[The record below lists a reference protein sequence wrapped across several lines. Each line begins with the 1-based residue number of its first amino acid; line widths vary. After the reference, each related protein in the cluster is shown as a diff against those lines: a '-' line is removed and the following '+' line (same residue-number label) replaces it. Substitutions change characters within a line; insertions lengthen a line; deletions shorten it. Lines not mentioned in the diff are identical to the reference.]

1 MTPDGDE
8 TDPSTVSERTT
19 QRAPSDGS
27 ETQNRPAG
35 SATMSSVTDP
45 QRPTSDSPRST
56 NGGAGERVFRGLT
69 TGSGLVVVA
78 AIVLIGLFLVVQAVP
93 SLLANNA
100 NFLTSPEFV
109 TGDAGNLRFGI
120 RDLLAVT
127 LLSSLMALVIAMPIG
142 LGIALFLT
150 QYAPTRLARPFSYVI
165 GLLAA
170 VPSIVFG
177 LWGIL
182 VLAPAIEPIAR
193 FLQTY
198 LGWIFLFAPGNLPV
212 LTGTIFT
219 GGIVLAIMILPIIT
233 ATTREVFAQTPRFQV
248 EAAQALGATR
258 WEVIRMAVLPYG
270 RSGFIAA
277 SMLGLG
283 RALGETIAVLLV
295 IRSATS
301 PSGLSLFDGGYTFA
315 SLIASAASEF
325 SQPLPTGAYVSAGL
339 VLFVLT
345 FVVNAIARVVAGG
358 KVNG

>member
-1 MTPDGDE
+1 MTD
-8 TDPSTVSERTT
+8 TQPSTTGSSRTT
-19 QRAPSDGS
+19 S
-27 ETQNRPAG
+27 
-35 SATMSSVTDP
+35 
-45 QRPTSDSPRST
+45 
-56 NGGAGERVFRGLT
+56 GGTGERVFRALT
-69 TGSGLVVVA
+69 TGSGLVVVV
-78 AIVLIGLFLVVQAVP
+78 AIALIGLFLIVQAVP
-93 SLLANNA
+93 SLLANND
-100 NFLTSPEFV
+100 NFFTSPEFN
-109 TGDAGNLRFGI
+109 TTDASNLRFGI

-127 LLSSLMALVIAMPIG
+127 LLSSLLALVIAMPIG
-142 LGIALFLT
+142 MGIALFLT
-150 QYAPTRLARPFSYVI
+150 QYTPSRLAQPFSYVI

-177 LWGIL
+177 LWGVL
-182 VLAPAIEPIAR
+182 VLAPAIEPIAA

-219 GGIVLAIMILPIIT
+219 GGIVLAIMILPIVT
-233 ATTREVFAQTPRFQV
+233 ATTREVFSQTPRFQI

-295 IRSATS
+295 IRAATS
-301 PSGLSLFDGGYTFA
+301 PSHLSLFDGGYTFA

-325 SQPLPTGAYVSAGL
+325 SQPLPTGAYISAGL

-345 FVVNAIARVVAGG
+345 FVVNAMARVVAGG